1 MCRGEECGRS
11 AELSDCG
18 AGWDGRGPGCE
29 TAFSS
34 SVDEEVGS
42 SRLVIEGDEG
52 PDTGVS
58 GCVDAF
64 VWRDVSA
71 FAVDGLKPDSPAD

>member
-1 MCRGEECGRS
+1 MCRGEECGTS

-18 AGWDGRGPGCE
+18 TGWDGRGPGCE
-29 TAFSS
+29 TAISS
-34 SVDEEVGS
+34 SVDEGVGS

-52 PDTGVS
+52 PEARVS
-58 GCVDAF
+58 GCVAVF